1 MIFVSRKSEFLTES
15 TRNTAFRPFP
25 FPFRVAALLLSLTLL
40 VTTLSA
46 CGAQPKSTGMR
57 FPDFTMLDLNGTA
70 VTQDIFK
77 EHDLTVV
84 NIWGT
89 FCPPCIEEMPDLGK
103 LHRTLESDYNATL
116 VGIVVDVRDQET
128 LDLAN
133 QILKGSEAAHLNL
146 LIGEDVSEFLSR
158 YEYVPTTLFIDANG
172 QLVGEPVVGGNS
184 YEEYLK
190 EVKSRL
196 P

>member
-1 MIFVSRKSEFLTES
+1 MFFVSRKTEFLTKS
-15 TRNTAFRPFP
+15 TRKRAFRPLAFQ
-25 FPFRVAALLLSLTLL
+25 FRVTALLLSLLLL

-46 CGAQPKSTGMR
+46 CGTQPESTGLQ
-57 FPDFTMLDLNGTA
+57 FPDFTMQDLKGNA

-103 LHRTLESDYNATL
+103 LNRTLESDYNATL

-133 QILKGSEAAHLNL
+133 QILIGSEAAHLNL
-146 LIGEDVSEFLSR
+146 LIGQDVSEFLSR